1 MRRSK
6 MAVVKVIEIIAESKV
21 SWEEAAQNAVKEAAK
36 SVENI
41 QSIYIKDFKASVEEN
56 KVVKYLVIA
65 KISFVVE
72 N

>member
-1 MRRSK
+1 